1 MATGS
6 DIVGKL
12 VRDKIPEIIEASGG
26 LADVRRLDGRAFR
39 QALCEK
45 LYEEAGEL
53 REASNAAD
61 VLDEAADVLEVV
73 RAMAAAYGHDLAD
86 VVRAADKKREIRGGF
101 DAHLWLESSSSADG
115 SQGIPDFVV
124 DDYLPP
130 LVTGDLYRFAD
141 WPNPKIR
148 MVEPGVYTIWEGDQF
163 IYVGY
168 AGQKLTAKYVATVDQ
183 ATVKKAKGLRDRL
196 DHHASGARSGD
207 QFCVYVC
214 DRYVLAAL
222 TDEDR
227 AAIQNGDLRLLNALT
242 RKHIRDRYTYRFVPT
257 PDGPTARK
265 LELEVQ
271 RGALGTKPLL
281 NPR

>member
-1 MATGS
+1 M
-6 DIVGKL
+6 GKL

-26 LADVRRLDGRAFR
+26 LADVRRLDDGAFR
-39 QALCEK
+39 RALCEK

-53 REASNAAD
+53 QEAANAMD

-73 RAMAAAYGHDLAD
+73 RALASAYGHDFAD
-86 VVRAADKKREIRGGF
+86 VVRAAEEKREMRGGF
-101 DAHLWLESSSSADG
+101 DARIWLEPLPSADT
-115 SQGIPDFVV
+115 SEGIPAFVI
-124 DDYLPP
+124 DDYLLP
-130 LVTGDLYRFAD
+130 LITGDLYRFED

-148 MVEPGVYTIWEGDQF
+148 LVEPGVYTIWEGDQL

-168 AGQKLTAKYVATVDQ
+168 AGRKLTAKYVSTLDQ

-214 DRYVLAAL
+214 DRFVLAAL
-222 TDEDR
+222 TEEDR

-242 RKHIRDRYTYRFVPT
+242 RKHIRDRYSYRFVPT

-265 LELEVQ
+265 LELAVQ
-271 RGALGTKPLL
+271 KGALGAKPLL